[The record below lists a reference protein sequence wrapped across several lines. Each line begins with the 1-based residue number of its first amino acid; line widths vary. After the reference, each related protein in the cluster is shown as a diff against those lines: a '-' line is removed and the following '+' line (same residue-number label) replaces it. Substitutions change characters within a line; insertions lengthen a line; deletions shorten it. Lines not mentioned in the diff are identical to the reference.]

1 MLKTLITILILIIFI
16 TIGVKFN
23 LFTPSSTPKTKPLV
37 VIPVVPKENTEENQ
51 SIIKTI
57 ITQEIPIIKENNNS
71 SNPFLTQISKLINKA
86 NLLFQS
92 SKDNEAI
99 ELYLQI
105 IEKSKDSNDPKIL
118 IHFAKASLQLAFLY
132 QIYPN
137 NDKEAS
143 IEVYQNLIDKLENA
157 TQSGLLEQY
166 INAKIQ
172 QSYLFDNDERMDIYD
187 ELISRFK
194 NHKNKDLQAKIEDL
208 LINKSFDLMGKD
220 DEGAMQI
227 LDTLIDKYEK
237 QGIKKLPEE
246 IEIAI
251 LNNLELSIITNNDD
265 EKYIELANKYLSD
278 SPDTKPL
285 LDMLEIIKNAQDLN
299 QDEALAE
306 WKNNYGDY
314 RFGDWSFQE
323 VRRWINN
330 VEDTETRDRVI
341 KYINAFEDHKNNIDS
356 QERSRY
362 QQQDNGTMSIDISQI
377 QSPNNQSEGAIEEN
391 TIELEP
397 SKYIMSEEE
406 QIEYQE
412 NQEEEE
418 NNPYSEEDLY

>member
-1 MLKTLITILILIIFI
+1 MLKTLITILILTIFI

-23 LFTPSSTPKTKPLV
+23 LFTPSSTPKTKPLA
-37 VIPVVPKENTEENQ
+37 VIPVVPKENREENQ

-57 ITQEIPIIKENNNS
+57 ITQEIAIVQESNNS
-71 SNPFLTQISKLINKA
+71 STFLTQISKLVEQA

-92 SKDNEAI
+92 SKDSEAI

-105 IEKSKDSNDPKIL
+105 IEKSKDSNDPEIL
-118 IHFAKASLQLAFLY
+118 IYFSKASLQLAFLY

-143 IEVYQNLIDKLENA
+143 MEVYQNLIDKLENI
-157 TQSGLLEQY
+157 TQPKLLEQY

-172 QSYLFDNDERMDIYD
+172 QSYLFENDERMDIYD

-194 NHKNKDLQAKIEDL
+194 NHENKDLQAKVEDL

-246 IEIAI
+246 IEVAI

-341 KYINAFEDHKNNIDS
+341 KYINAFEDHKNNINS

-362 QQQDNGTMSIDISQI
+362 QQQDNSTMSIDISQI
-377 QSPNNQSEGAIEEN
+377 ESPNNQSEGAIEEN

-412 NQEEEE
+412 NQEEE